1 MTGEHERLPR
11 LLSLVPYLRTHRAWR
26 SQRRQLIS
34 GVSEGSCVATCNRC
48 RCGAAGLGPGGLIDR
63 SVEGDAVSVIFD
75 AGISRPLRL
84 TAEEALALVVAL
96 RTLME
101 TPGLTDRAAVERAL
115 AKVEAAAGGSV
126 DAADTVA
133 VAFDQVD
140 RLQLVVEQAVEGK
153 RALAL
158 RYYTA
163 TRDETTDRTVDPM
176 RVFTMDGRFYRGL
189 VPAGEGM
196 RCFGWTARTPGS
208 RRTRPAHGRGCGPV
222 RGRVHAR
229 SEHLL
234 VVLQVAP
241 AYGWV
246 ADCTGDRG
254 HRDRGRPAPDQR
266 AGRGPRLGAST
277 RPRLGGAGRAVVA
290 GVVGRV
296 GGQRSGRS
304 NRRVR
309 GVLTGPIQ
317 AAAVKSAECGGS
329 WRSRGALR

>member
-1 MTGEHERLPR
+1 MTGERERLPR
-11 LLSLVPYLRTHRAWR
+11 LLSLVPYLQAHPGVAIATAAADF
-26 SQRRQLIS
+26 
-34 GVSEGSCVATCNRC
+34 GVSEEQLR
-48 RCGAAGLGPGGLIDR
+48 RDLQLLWMCGLPGHGPGDLIDL
-63 SVEGDAVSVIFD
+63 SFEGDSVSVIFD

-176 RVFTMDGRFYRGL
+176 RIFTMDGRLYLEAWCRR
-189 VPAGEGM
+189 AEGM
-196 RCFGWTARTPGS
+196 RIFR
-208 RRTRPAHGRGCGPV
+208 
-222 RGRVHAR
+222 
-229 SEHLL
+229 
-234 VVLQVAP
+234 
-241 AYGWV
+241 
-246 ADCTGDRG
+246 
-254 HRDRGRPAPDQR
+254 
-266 AGRGPRLGAST
+266 
-277 RPRLGGAGRAVVA
+277 
-290 GVVGRV
+290 
-296 GGQRSGRS
+296 
-304 NRRVR
+304 
-309 GVLTGPIQ
+309 
-317 AAAVKSAECGGS
+317 
-329 WRSRGALR
+329 